1 MPSLEQRVDL
11 VGKHAIVIGGGFG
24 IGAAVTR
31 ALADCG
37 VKLSVCD
44 IDGEALTE
52 TVAQVTAA
60 GASVYSRC
68 FDALDIAELEAFYAE
83 TAERL
88 GHLDIV
94 VNVVGGTAM
103 GLFED
108 SGPEDWTKDIH
119 RNFGYVLYSTRAAM
133 PLLRKSGRGGS
144 IINFTTIE
152 AHRGAASI
160 AVYAGAKAG
169 LANFSRA
176 MAVELGHEKIRVNSL
191 ASDLTPTRGNW
202 NAILLKP
209 EPLQRTGSFK
219 LRGATNALLQF
230 TEAER
235 RAGVEKLPPSH
246 FDKAIAIATPLGT
259 APTEDEI
266 ANSVLFLASSLSAGV
281 TGIALH
287 VDGGTYAAKGFNSWP
302 FGDGF
307 APIPLDNTLRQL
319 FGP

>member
-44 IDGEALTE
+44 IDGEALAD

-202 NAILLKP
+202 NATP
-209 EPLQRTGSFK
+209 P
-219 LRGATNALLQF
+219 
-230 TEAER
+230 ER